1 MKGGVFAAI
10 DVGTTKVCTV
20 VGEAV
25 PEQPLRILGVGIAA
39 ANGLN
44 RGMVENLRDASES
57 IRASVEQAER
67 SSGTR
72 ILSAHVGV
80 AGPHISSQNN
90 RGIVAIPD
98 REESVGRW
106 EGTSFDPEGW
116 KNDYPNPAFVRM
128 TPRDAFWAAK
138 LVE

>member
-72 ILSAHVGV
+72 ILSAHVIIYRLSCDHCRV
-80 AGPHISSQNN
+80 HFEQLMIEP
-90 RGIVAIPD
+90 IVDRQLVLIRVPEPDNPSDVITEVKPPADVEHAI
-98 REESVGRW
+98 
-106 EGTSFDPEGW
+106 SFDE
-116 KNDYPNPAFVRM
+116 
-128 TPRDAFWAAK
+128 
-138 LVE
+138 